1 MLLHFTPRLHK
12 TVFNKAYYFISLLN
26 CIVNRIMS
34 IKDIVLVYLY
44 YLPLHIESQGTTMDD
59 FCSYIYSVLI
69 VVRISV

>member
-1 MLLHFTPRLHK
+1 
-12 TVFNKAYYFISLLN
+12 
-26 CIVNRIMS
+26 MS